1 MRALIQRVSAAAVD
15 VDEGRIA
22 QIGPG
27 LLILLGIA
35 DSDGEAQVRYVAD
48 KCLNLRIFE
57 DDAGK
62 FNHSALEV
70 NADILVVSQ
79 FTLYGNT
86 RKGRR
91 PSFDKAASP
100 SHSEPLYESFVQLLK
115 GRGLKIQTGR
125 FGAMMKVRLVNDG
138 PVTILVEK

>member
-1 MRALIQRVSAAAVD
+1 MRALIQRVSEAAVD
-15 VDEGRIA
+15 VDDGRIA
-22 QIGPG
+22 RIGPG
-27 LLILLGIA
+27 LLIFLGIA
-35 DSDGEAQVRYVAD
+35 DTDGETQARFVAD

-57 DDAGK
+57 DADGK

-91 PSFDKAASP
+91 PSFDNAASP
-100 SHSEPLYESFVQLLK
+100 GHSEPLYERFVELLQE
-115 GRGLKIQTGR
+115 RGLKIETGR